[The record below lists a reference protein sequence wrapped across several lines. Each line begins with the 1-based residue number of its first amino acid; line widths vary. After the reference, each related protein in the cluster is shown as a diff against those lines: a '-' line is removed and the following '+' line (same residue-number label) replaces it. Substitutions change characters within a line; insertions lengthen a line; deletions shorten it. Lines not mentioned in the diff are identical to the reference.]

1 MTRRTQTAKQTQVRK
16 HDASQFEVR
25 VPASTSNLG
34 PGFDCLG
41 LALQLY
47 LTIRATVRP
56 RSKTKCRVRTTGT
69 NEDRMLPRTAENL
82 IYRALA
88 YAAERE
94 GLALPPLQLEV
105 HNEIP
110 LGRGLGSSAAAIV
123 GGIRLYSLLC
133 GELSREKALQYAGE
147 FEGHADNVA
156 ACLLGG
162 FTISCTGQQGNVI
175 AVKREWPS
183 AIKVVMVSPDAPVE
197 TKLARAALLRRID
210 HADGVYNLQRVALFN
225 AALFERRY
233 DLLWEAMQ
241 DRLHQKKRQ
250 TLVPGLAEALAT
262 PRMPGLLGVALS
274 GAGPSV
280 LALAQDHFDQIGET
294 IAQCFKQRGID
305 ATVRRLEI
313 DNGGCQS
320 RSLRPARAKSA

>member
-1 MTRRTQTAKQTQVRK
+1 MSERTYTANQSQARK
-16 HDASQFEVR
+16 TDGRSFEVR

-34 PGFDCLG
+34 AGFDCLG

-47 LTIRATVRP
+47 LTIRATVTP
-56 RSKTKCRVRTTGT
+56 RSKARCRVRTTGAAE
-69 NEDRMLPRTAENL
+69 NKLLPRTAENL

-88 YAAERE
+88 YVAERE
-94 GLALPPLQLEV
+94 GLALPPLDLAV

-123 GGIRLYSLLC
+123 GGIKLYARLC
-133 GELSREKALQYAGE
+133 GELSAEKVLQYAAE

-162 FTISCTGQQGNVI
+162 FTVSCTGPQGNVI
-175 AVKREWPS
+175 AVKRAWPGG
-183 AIKVVMVSPDAPVE
+183 IKVVVVSPETHME
-197 TKLARAALLRRID
+197 TKLARAALPRHIN
-210 HADGVYNLQRVALFN
+210 HADAVYNLQRVALFN

-250 TLVPGLAEALAT
+250 SLVPGLAEALAT
-262 PRMPGLLGVALS
+262 QQMPGLLGLALS

-280 LALAQDHFDQIGET
+280 VALAQDHFDQVGET
-294 IAQCFKQRGID
+294 VAQCFKQRGID
-305 ATVRRLEI
+305 ATVRQLEI
-313 DNGGCQS
+313 DNRGCQS
-320 RSLRPARAKSA
+320 RVVR

>member
-1 MTRRTQTAKQTQVRK
+1 MSERTNTAKQTQARK
-16 HDASQFEVR
+16 RNARAFEVR
-25 VPASTSNLG
+25 LPASTSNLG
-34 PGFDCLG
+34 AGFDCLG

-47 LTIRATVRP
+47 LTIRATVTP
-56 RSKTKCRVRTTGT
+56 RSKAKCRVRTTGAKENKT
-69 NEDRMLPRTAENL
+69 LPRTAENL

-94 GLALPPLQLEV
+94 GLALPPLDLAV

-123 GGIRLYSLLC
+123 GGIKLYALLC
-133 GELSREKALQYAGE
+133 GELSDEKVLQYAAE

-162 FTISCTGQQGNVI
+162 FTVSCAGQQGNVI
-175 AVKREWPS
+175 AVKRAWPA
-183 AIKVVMVSPDAPVE
+183 AIKVVVVSPETHVQ
-197 TKLARAALLRRID
+197 TKLARAALPRHIN
-210 HADGVYNLQRVALFN
+210 HADGVYNLQRVALFS

-262 PRMPGLLGVALS
+262 PRMPGLLGLALS

-294 IAQCFKQRGID
+294 IGQCFKQQGID
-305 ATVRRLEI
+305 ATVRQLEI
-313 DNGGCQS
+313 DNRGCQS
-320 RSLRPARAKSA
+320 RVLR